1 MARYLLERLAL
12 LIPVL
17 LGITLVVFLVMALT
31 PGDPALAILGPYAS
45 AERVAELR
53 RELGLHHSLPVR
65 YLSWLGAL
73 VTGDF
78 GRSTSLDRPVLD
90 VVTERLGPTLLLSFS
105 ALSIG
110 TVLGLLSGALS
121 AVHRQKWS
129 GQMLRVG
136 AMVGI
141 SLPAFWLAMAL
152 MLAFGVRLPLFPVSG
167 MSSVAGSGAGGALD
181 VCRHLV
187 LPASTLGLVAAG
199 VIARMTRSGMLETL
213 EQDYVRMARAK
224 GLDERDVRYRHAF
237 RTALAK
243 TVPII
248 GLQAGFVL
256 GGAVY
261 VESVFQWPGL
271 GSLLVDAVLKRDV
284 LLVQGGVLVLAVGY
298 VLVNL
303 VTDLVQRALDPRVQ
317 A

>member
-17 LGITLVVFLVMALT
+17 LGITLVVFFVMALT

-73 VTGDF
+73 LTGDF

-303 VTDLVQRALDPRVQ
+303 VTDLLQRALDPRVQ